1 MLTKALRIRLKVREP
16 PSAIL
21 SLRIYTFDPNTPAGA
36 TMNRRK
42 PSRKLHRKHALR
54 PLLSILSLLALASF
68 FPARGWAQT
77 VDEVIAKNIQA
88 HGGIEKL
95 KSVETIRTTGKFVA
109 GGFRAGFLQEN
120 KRPDKVRE
128 ETIIQ
133 GLAQVQGYDGEIGW
147 QVNPFQGRRDAE
159 LFSADDLK
167 SLQEDADIDGPLV
180 DYKQKG
186 HTAELMGHDSMEGT
200 DCYKVKLTLK
210 NGDVRIYYLD
220 ADSFLELKI
229 ETQSNIRGTVQYTE
243 MFYGDYE
250 QVNGI
255 YYPFEFEQGQKGSP
269 DRVKFTVD
277 KIEINFPLADSLF
290 TMPAA
295 PAAKPALKAPGGAQ

>member
-1 MLTKALRIRLKVREP
+1 MSNRKNPFRVLRSKSALRFLL
-16 PSAIL
+16 PSMAMLAI
-21 SLRIYTFDPNTPAGA
+21 A
-36 TMNRRK
+36 
-42 PSRKLHRKHALR
+42 
-54 PLLSILSLLALASF
+54 SLLPIASS
-68 FPARGWAQT
+68 AQT

-88 HGGIEKL
+88 HGGMDKL
-95 KSVETIRTTGKFVA
+95 KSVNTIRTTGKLTA
-109 GGFRAGFLQEN
+109 GQFRAGFLQEN

-133 GLAQVQGYDGEIGW
+133 GLAQVQGYDGKTGW

-159 LFSADDLK
+159 LLSADDLK

-186 HTAELMGHDSMEGT
+186 HTAELLGHDSVEGT
-200 DCYKVKLTLK
+200 DCYKVKLKLK
-210 NGDVRIYYLD
+210 NGDVRIYFFD

-229 ETQSNIRGTVQYTE
+229 ETQSLIRGTVQYSE

-250 QVNGI
+250 QVNGL
-255 YYPFEFEQGQKGSP
+255 YYPFEFEQGQKGSA

-277 KIEINFPLADSLF
+277 KIEINIPLADSLF

-295 PAAKPALKAPGGAQ
+295 PAAKPQAQAPGGAQ

>member
-1 MLTKALRIRLKVREP
+1 MNGRKKPRRNFPLKSALR
-16 PSAIL
+16 
-21 SLRIYTFDPNTPAGA
+21 T
-36 TMNRRK
+36 
-42 PSRKLHRKHALR
+42 
-54 PLLSILSLLALASF
+54 LLPGFAVLLAACLL
-68 FPARGWAQT
+68 PAPGSAQT
-77 VDEVIAKNIQA
+77 VDEVVAKNIQA
-88 HGGIEKL
+88 HGGMDKL
-95 KSVETIRTTGKFVA
+95 KSVETIRTTGKLTA
-109 GGFRAGFLQEN
+109 GQFRAGFLQEN

-133 GLAQVQGYDGEIGW
+133 GLAQVQGYDGKTGW

-159 LFSADDLK
+159 LLSADDLK

-186 HTAELMGHDSMEGT
+186 HTAELMGHDSVEGT

-220 ADSFLELKI
+220 ADSFLELKVEI
-229 ETQSNIRGTVQYTE
+229 QSNIRGTVQYSE

-255 YYPFEFEQGQKGSP
+255 YYPFEFEQGQKGSA

-277 KIEINFPLADSLF
+277 KIEINIPLADSLF

-295 PAAKPALKAPGGAQ
+295 PAAKPAAKAPGGAQ

>member
-1 MLTKALRIRLKVREP
+1 MNSLGPRSGVGLLKRAP
-16 PSAIL
+16 
-21 SLRIYTFDPNTPAGA
+21 
-36 TMNRRK
+36 
-42 PSRKLHRKHALR
+42 R
-54 PLLSILSLLALASF
+54 PLLTGLAVLTVACLL
-68 FPARGWAQT
+68 PAAGFGQT

-88 HGGIEKL
+88 HGGMDKL
-95 KSVETIRTTGKFVA
+95 KSVETIRTTGKLTA
-109 GGFRAGFLQEN
+109 GQFRAGFLQEN

-133 GLAQVQGYDGEIGW
+133 GLAQVQGYDGKTGW

-159 LFSADDLK
+159 LLSADDLK
-167 SLQEDADIDGPLV
+167 SLQEDADIDGPLA

-186 HTAELMGHDSMEGT
+186 HTAELMGHDSVEGT

-210 NGDVRIYYLD
+210 NGDVRIYFLD
-220 ADSFLELKI
+220 ADSFLELKV
-229 ETQSNIRGTVQYTE
+229 ETQSKIRGTVQYTE

-255 YYPFEFEQGQKGSP
+255 YYSFAFEQGQKGSP

-277 KIEINFPLADSLF
+277 KIEINTPLADSLF

-295 PAAKPALKAPGGAQ
+295 PGAKPETKAPGGAL

>member
-1 MLTKALRIRLKVREP
+1 MNSFVNPSPIGPLKSALR
-16 PSAIL
+16 
-21 SLRIYTFDPNTPAGA
+21 T
-36 TMNRRK
+36 
-42 PSRKLHRKHALR
+42 
-54 PLLSILSLLALASF
+54 LLSGVAVLAVTCLLPTASF
-68 FPARGWAQT
+68 GQT

-88 HGGIEKL
+88 HGGVDKL
-95 KSVETIRTTGKFVA
+95 KSVETIRTTGKLTA
-109 GGFRAGFLQEN
+109 GQFRAGFLQEN

-133 GLAQVQGYDGEIGW
+133 GLAQVQGYDGKTGW

-159 LFSADDLK
+159 LLSADDLK

-186 HTAELMGHDSMEGT
+186 HTAELTGHDSVEGT

-210 NGDVRIYYLD
+210 NGDVRIYFLD
-220 ADSFLELKI
+220 ADSFLELKV

-255 YYPFEFEQGQKGSP
+255 YYSFAFEQGQKGSP

-277 KIEINFPLADSLF
+277 KIEINIPLADALF

-295 PAAKPALKAPGGAQ
+295 PSAKPEAKVSGGAL

>member
-1 MLTKALRIRLKVREP
+1 
-16 PSAIL
+16 
-21 SLRIYTFDPNTPAGA
+21 
-36 TMNRRK
+36 MNRRK
-42 PSRKLHRKHALR
+42 NSSRNLHRKYALR
-54 PLLSILSLLALASF
+54 SLLPGLAVLALACVL
-68 FPARGWAQT
+68 PAAGSAQT

-88 HGGIEKL
+88 HGGMEKL
-95 KSVETIRTTGKFVA
+95 KSVDTIRTTGKFTA

-133 GLAQVQGYDGEIGW
+133 GLAQVQGYDGKIGW

-159 LFSADDLK
+159 LLSADDLK

-186 HTAELMGHDSMEGT
+186 HTAELMGHDSVEGT

-255 YYPFEFEQGQKGSP
+255 YYAFEFEQGQKGSA

-277 KIEINFPLADSLF
+277 KIEINIPLADLLF

-295 PAAKPALKAPGGAQ
+295 PAAKPAPAAPGGAL

>member
-1 MLTKALRIRLKVREP
+1 MNSLVHPSPIGLLKTALRSLLPGLAMLTVACLL
-16 PSAIL
+16 
-21 SLRIYTFDPNTPAGA
+21 PAAG
-36 TMNRRK
+36 
-42 PSRKLHRKHALR
+42 
-54 PLLSILSLLALASF
+54 F
-68 FPARGWAQT
+68 GQT

-88 HGGIEKL
+88 HGGMDKL
-95 KSVETIRTTGKFVA
+95 KSVDTIRTTGKLTA
-109 GGFRAGFLQEN
+109 GQFRAGFLQEN
-120 KRPDKVRE
+120 KRPDKARE

-133 GLAQVQGYDGEIGW
+133 GLAQVQGYDGKIGW

-159 LFSADDLK
+159 LLSSDDLK

-186 HTAELMGHDSMEGT
+186 HTAELMGHDAVEGT

-210 NGDVRIYYLD
+210 NGDVRIYFLD
-220 ADSFLELKI
+220 ADSFLELKV

-255 YYPFEFEQGQKGSP
+255 YYSFAFEQGQKGSP
-269 DRVKFTVD
+269 DRVKFSVD
-277 KIEINFPLADSLF
+277 KIEINIPLADSLF

-295 PAAKPALKAPGGAQ
+295 PSAKPETKAPGGAL